1 MKSKLPWIFLVLA
14 LVAGGSAFQW
24 QRMQTAAKAS
34 GTASMTA
41 GAPATPASAASGA
54 AKALPVVALA
64 TSDLVSL
71 QTIPLVQ
78 VLPISGPIKAVNS
91 AFVKARVSG
100 ELQDLLVREG
110 DYVKA
115 GQVIARVDST
125 EYQARL
131 RQAQQQA
138 QSAKAQVDIAQRTF
152 DNNRSLVDQGFIS
165 KTALE
170 ISASNLAASQA
181 SYQAAQ
187 SGVDVLQKSLDD
199 AVMRAPITGQVSQR
213 LAQNGER
220 VAIDG
225 RVVEIVDLA
234 QLEMEASLSAEDAA
248 KVRLGQIAQVS
259 IDGSTDSVAAKVVR
273 VNPNASAGSRA
284 VVVYMALAPHAQLR
298 QGLFL
303 QGRLSTGSRTGP
315 ALPLSAV
322 RTDKPVTYVQ
332 IVVDGKVQHQ
342 PVVTGFIGDYQGQTM
357 VEVMGLPAGT
367 RALLGSVGALL
378 AGTPVTV
385 NEAGK

>member
-14 LVAGGSAFQW
+14 LAAGGGAFQW
-24 QRMQTAAKAS
+24 QRTKGSAVATNA
-34 GTASMTA
+34 A
-41 GAPATPASAASGA
+41 GAPANPASAASA
-54 AKALPVVALA
+54 SAKPLPVVALA
-64 TSDLVSL
+64 ASDLVSV

-78 VLPISGPIKAVNS
+78 MLPISGPVKAFNS
-91 AFVKARVSG
+91 AFVKARVAG

-138 QSAKAQVDIAQRTF
+138 QSAKAQVDIAQRTY
-152 DNNRSLVDQGFIS
+152 DNNRSLVEQGFIS

-199 AVMRAPITGQVSQR
+199 AVMRAPISGQVSQR

-248 KVRLGQIAQVS
+248 RVRLGQVAQVS
-259 IDGSTDSVAAKVVR
+259 IDGSADVVSARVVR
-273 VNPNASAGSRA
+273 VNPNATIGSRA
-284 VVVYMALAPHAQLR
+284 VVVYLALAPHAQLR
-298 QGLFL
+298 QGLFV
-303 QGRLSTGSRTGP
+303 QGSLSTGSRTGP

-322 RTDKPVTYVQ
+322 RTDKPLTYVQ
-332 IVVDGKVQHQ
+332 IIVDGKVEHQ
-342 PVVTGFIGDYQGQTM
+342 SVVTGFIGDYQGQTM

>member
-14 LVAGGSAFQW
+14 LAAGGGAFQW
-24 QRMQTAAKAS
+24 QRTKGSAVATNSA
-34 GTASMTA
+34 GT
-41 GAPATPASAASGA
+41 PANPASAASA
-54 AKALPVVALA
+54 SAKPLPVVALA
-64 TSDLVSL
+64 ASDLVSV

-78 VLPISGPIKAVNS
+78 MLPISGPVKAFNS
-91 AFVKARVSG
+91 AFVKARVAG

-138 QSAKAQVDIAQRTF
+138 QSAKAQVDIAQRTY
-152 DNNRSLVDQGFIS
+152 DNNRSLVEQGFIS

-199 AVMRAPITGQVSQR
+199 AVMRAPISGQVSQR

-248 KVRLGQIAQVS
+248 RVRMGQVAQVS
-259 IDGSTDSVAAKVVR
+259 IDGSADVVSARVVR
-273 VNPNASAGSRA
+273 VNPNATIGSRA
-284 VVVYMALAPHAQLR
+284 VVVYLALAPHAQLR
-298 QGLFL
+298 QGLFV
-303 QGRLSTGSRTGP
+303 QGSLSTGSRTGP

-322 RTDKPVTYVQ
+322 RTDKPLTYVQ
-332 IVVDGKVQHQ
+332 IIVDGKVEHQ
-342 PVVTGFIGDYQGQTM
+342 SVVTGFIGDYQGQAM

>member
-1 MKSKLPWIFLVLA
+1 MKSKLLWIFLALA
-14 LVAGGSAFQW
+14 LAAGGGAFQW
-24 QRMQTAAKAS
+24 QRSKNNTIANS
-34 GTASMTA
+34 
-41 GAPATPASAASGA
+41 PADTPANPASAASAA
-54 AKALPVVALA
+54 AKPLPAVALA
-64 TSDLVSL
+64 ASDLVNV

-78 VLPISGPIKAVNS
+78 MLPISGPVKAFNS
-91 AFVKARVSG
+91 AFVKARVAG

-138 QSAKAQVDIAQRTF
+138 QSAKAQVDIAQRTY

-199 AVMRAPITGQVSQR
+199 AVMRAPISGQVSQR

-248 KVRLGQIAQVS
+248 RVRLGQVAQVS
-259 IDGSTDSVAAKVVR
+259 IDGSTDTVAAKLVR
-273 VNPNASAGSRA
+273 VNPNATAGSRA
-284 VVVYMALAPHAQLR
+284 VVVYLALAPHAQLR
-298 QGLFL
+298 QGLFV
-303 QGRLSTGSRTGP
+303 QGQLSTGSRTGP

-322 RTDKPVTYVQ
+322 RTDKPLTYVQ
-332 IVVDGKVQHQ
+332 IIADGKVEHQ
-342 PVVTGFIGDYQGQTM
+342 SVVTGFIGDYQGQTM

>member
-14 LVAGGSAFQW
+14 LAAGGGAFQW
-24 QRMQTAAKAS
+24 QRMKSNATAA
-34 GTASMTA
+34 TAA
-41 GAPATPASAASGA
+41 GAAANPTSAASAA
-54 AKALPVVALA
+54 AKSLPVVTLA
-64 TSDLVSL
+64 ASDLVSV
-71 QTIPLVQ
+71 QTIALVQ
-78 VLPISGPIKAVNS
+78 VLQISGPVKAVNS
-91 AFVKARVSG
+91 AFVKARVAG

-138 QSAKAQVDIAQRTF
+138 QSAKAQVDIAQRTY

-170 ISASNLAASQA
+170 LSASNLAASQA
-181 SYQAAQ
+181 GYQAAQ

-220 VAIDG
+220 VAVDA

-248 KVRLGQIAQVS
+248 RVRLGQVAQVS
-259 IDGSTDSVAAKVVR
+259 IDGSIDSVAARVAR
-273 VNPNASAGSRA
+273 VNPIATAGSRA
-284 VVVYMALAPHAQLR
+284 VVVYLALSPHAQLR
-298 QGLFL
+298 QGLFV
-303 QGRLSTGSRTGP
+303 QGHLSTGSRTGP

-322 RTDKPVTYVQ
+322 RTDKPVTYAQ
-332 IVVDGKVQHQ
+332 TIVDGKVEHQ
-342 PVVTGFIGDYQGQTM
+342 TVVTGFIGDYQGQTM
-357 VEVMGLPAGT
+357 VEVIGLAPGT

>member
-14 LVAGGSAFQW
+14 LVAGGAAWQW
-24 QRMQTAAKAS
+24 QRMQASALATSAAAV
-34 GTASMTA
+34 
-41 GAPATPASAASGA
+41 APTPSAAASAAS
-54 AKALPVVALA
+54 KALPVVALA
-64 TSDLVSL
+64 ASDLVTV
-71 QTIPLVQ
+71 QTIALVQ
-78 VLPISGPIKAVNS
+78 VLPIAGPVKAVNS
-91 AFVKARVSG
+91 AFVKARVAG

-115 GQVIARVDST
+115 GQVIARVDNT

-138 QSAKAQVDIAQRTF
+138 QSTKAQVDIAQRTY
-152 DNNRSLVDQGFIS
+152 DDNRSLVEKGFIS
-165 KTALE
+165 KAALDN
-170 ISASNLAASQA
+170 SASNLAALTA

-187 SGVDVLQKSLDD
+187 AGVEVLQKSLDD
-199 AVMRAPITGQVSQR
+199 SVMRAPLSGQVSQR

-220 VAIDG
+220 VAIDAKVG
-225 RVVEIVDLA
+225 EIVDLA

-248 KVRLGQIAQVS
+248 RVRLGQVAQVS
-259 IDGSTDSVAAKVVR
+259 IDGSTDTVAAKVLR
-273 VNPNASAGSRA
+273 VNPIATAGSRA
-284 VVVYMALAPHAQLR
+284 VVVYLGLAPHAQLR

-315 ALPLSAV
+315 SLPLSAV

-332 IVVDGKVQHQ
+332 IVLNGKVEHQ

-357 VEVMGLPAGT
+357 VEVIGLPVGT

>member
-14 LVAGGSAFQW
+14 LAAGGGAFQW
-24 QRMQTAAKAS
+24 QRTKGSAVATNS
-34 GTASMTA
+34 A
-41 GAPATPASAASGA
+41 GAPANPASAASA
-54 AKALPVVALA
+54 SAKPLPVVALA
-64 TSDLVSL
+64 ASDLVSV

-78 VLPISGPIKAVNS
+78 MLPISGPVKAFNS
-91 AFVKARVSG
+91 AFVKARVAG

-138 QSAKAQVDIAQRTF
+138 QSAKAQVDIAQRTY
-152 DNNRSLVDQGFIS
+152 DNNRSLVEQGFIS

-199 AVMRAPITGQVSQR
+199 AVMRAPISGQVSQR

-248 KVRLGQIAQVS
+248 RVRLGQVAQVS
-259 IDGSTDSVAAKVVR
+259 IDGSADGVSARVVR
-273 VNPNASAGSRA
+273 VNPNATIGSRA
-284 VVVYMALAPHAQLR
+284 VVVYLALAPHAQLR
-298 QGLFL
+298 QGLFV
-303 QGRLSTGSRTGP
+303 QGSLSTGSRTGP

-322 RTDKPVTYVQ
+322 RTDKPLTYVQ
-332 IVVDGKVQHQ
+332 IIVDGKVEHQ
-342 PVVTGFIGDYQGQTM
+342 SVVTGFIGDYQGQAM

>member
-1 MKSKLPWIFLVLA
+1 MKSKLLWIFLALA
-14 LVAGGSAFQW
+14 LAAGGGAFQW
-24 QRMQTAAKAS
+24 QRSKNSTIANS
-34 GTASMTA
+34 
-41 GAPATPASAASGA
+41 PADTPANPASAASAA
-54 AKALPVVALA
+54 AKPLPAVALA
-64 TSDLVSL
+64 ASDLVNV

-78 VLPISGPIKAVNS
+78 MLPISGPVKAFNS
-91 AFVKARVSG
+91 AFVKARVAG

-138 QSAKAQVDIAQRTF
+138 QSAKAQVDIAQRTY
-152 DNNRSLVDQGFIS
+152 DNNRSLVEQGFIS

-199 AVMRAPITGQVSQR
+199 AVMRAPISGQVSQR

-248 KVRLGQIAQVS
+248 RVRLGQVAQVS
-259 IDGSTDSVAAKVVR
+259 IDGSTDTVAAKLVR
-273 VNPNASAGSRA
+273 VNPNATAGSRA
-284 VVVYMALAPHAQLR
+284 VVVYLALAPHAQLR
-298 QGLFL
+298 QGLFV
-303 QGRLSTGSRTGP
+303 QGQLSTGSRTGP

-322 RTDKPVTYVQ
+322 RTDKPLTYVQ
-332 IVVDGKVQHQ
+332 IIADGKVEHQ
-342 PVVTGFIGDYQGQTM
+342 SVVTGFIGDYQGQTM

>member
-14 LVAGGSAFQW
+14 LIAGGGAYQW
-24 QRMQTAAKAS
+24 QRMKSSATASTAAGAAAS
-34 GTASMTA
+34 
-41 GAPATPASAASGA
+41 PASAASAA
-54 AKALPVVALA
+54 AKSLPVVALA
-64 TSDLVSL
+64 ASDLVSV
-71 QTIPLVQ
+71 QTIALVQ
-78 VLPISGPIKAVNS
+78 VLQISGPVKAVNS

-138 QSAKAQVDIAQRTF
+138 QSAKAQVDIAQRTY

-170 ISASNLAASQA
+170 MSASNLAASQA

-220 VAIDG
+220 VAVDA

-248 KVRLGQIAQVS
+248 RVRLGQVAQVS
-259 IDGSTDSVAAKVVR
+259 IDGSIDTVAAKVVR
-273 VNPNASAGSRA
+273 VNPIATAASRA
-284 VVVYMALAPHAQLR
+284 VVVYLALSPHAQLR
-298 QGLFL
+298 QGLFV
-303 QGRLSTGSRTGP
+303 QGHLSTGSRTGP

-322 RTDKPVTYVQ
+322 RTDKPVTYAQ
-332 IVVDGKVQHQ
+332 TIVDGKVEHQ
-342 PVVTGFIGDYQGQTM
+342 TVVTGFIGDHQGQTM
-357 VEVMGLPAGT
+357 VEVIGLAPGT

>member
-14 LVAGGSAFQW
+14 LAAGGGAFQW
-24 QRMQTAAKAS
+24 QRTKGSAVATNA
-34 GTASMTA
+34 A
-41 GAPATPASAASGA
+41 GAPANPASAASA
-54 AKALPVVALA
+54 SAKPLPVVALA
-64 TSDLVSL
+64 ASDLVSV

-78 VLPISGPIKAVNS
+78 MLPISGPVKAFNS
-91 AFVKARVSG
+91 AFVKARVAG

-138 QSAKAQVDIAQRTF
+138 QSAKAQVDIAQRTY
-152 DNNRSLVDQGFIS
+152 DNNRSLVEQGFIS

-199 AVMRAPITGQVSQR
+199 AVMRAPISGQVSQR

-248 KVRLGQIAQVS
+248 RVRMGQVAQVS
-259 IDGSTDSVAAKVVR
+259 IDGSADVVSARVVR
-273 VNPNASAGSRA
+273 VNPNATIGSRA
-284 VVVYMALAPHAQLR
+284 VVVYLALAPHAQLR
-298 QGLFL
+298 QGLFV
-303 QGRLSTGSRTGP
+303 QGSLSTGSRTGP

-322 RTDKPVTYVQ
+322 RTDKPLTYVQ
-332 IVVDGKVQHQ
+332 IIVDGKVEHQ
-342 PVVTGFIGDYQGQTM
+342 SVVTGFIGDYQGQAM

>member
-14 LVAGGSAFQW
+14 LIAGGGAFQW
-24 QRMQTAAKAS
+24 QRVKSSA
-34 GTASMTA
+34 TASTA
-41 GAPATPASAASGA
+41 VGAAASPASAASAA
-54 AKALPVVALA
+54 AKSLPVVALA
-64 TSDLVSL
+64 ASDLVSV
-71 QTIPLVQ
+71 QTIALVQ
-78 VLPISGPIKAVNS
+78 VLQISGPVKAVNS

-100 ELQDLLVREG
+100 EMQDLLVREG

-138 QSAKAQVDIAQRTF
+138 QSAKAQVDIAQRTY

-170 ISASNLAASQA
+170 MSASNLAASQA

-220 VAIDG
+220 VAVDA

-248 KVRLGQIAQVS
+248 RVRLGQVAQVS
-259 IDGSTDSVAAKVVR
+259 IDGSIDTVAAKVVR
-273 VNPNASAGSRA
+273 VNPIATAASRA
-284 VVVYMALAPHAQLR
+284 VVVYLALSPHAQLR
-298 QGLFL
+298 QGLFV
-303 QGRLSTGSRTGP
+303 QGHLSTGSRTGP

-322 RTDKPVTYVQ
+322 RTDKPVTYAQ
-332 IVVDGKVQHQ
+332 TIVDGKVAHQ
-342 PVVTGFIGDYQGQTM
+342 TVVTGFIGDYQGQTM
-357 VEVMGLPAGT
+357 VEVIGLAPGT

>member
-1 MKSKLPWIFLVLA
+1 MKSKLLWIFLALA
-14 LVAGGSAFQW
+14 LAAGGGAFQW
-24 QRMQTAAKAS
+24 QRSKNSTIANS
-34 GTASMTA
+34 
-41 GAPATPASAASGA
+41 PADTPANPASAASAA
-54 AKALPVVALA
+54 AKPLPAVALA
-64 TSDLVSL
+64 ASDLVNV

-78 VLPISGPIKAVNS
+78 MLPISGPVKAFNS
-91 AFVKARVSG
+91 AFVKARVAG

-138 QSAKAQVDIAQRTF
+138 QSAKAQVDIAQRTY

-199 AVMRAPITGQVSQR
+199 AVMRAPISGQVSQR

-248 KVRLGQIAQVS
+248 RVRLGQVAQVS
-259 IDGSTDSVAAKVVR
+259 IDGSTDTVAAKLVR
-273 VNPNASAGSRA
+273 VNPNATAGSRA
-284 VVVYMALAPHAQLR
+284 VVVYLALAPHAQLR
-298 QGLFL
+298 QGLFV
-303 QGRLSTGSRTGP
+303 QGQLSTGSRTGP

-322 RTDKPVTYVQ
+322 RTDKPLTYVQ
-332 IVVDGKVQHQ
+332 IIADGKVEHQ
-342 PVVTGFIGDYQGQTM
+342 SVVTGFIGDYQGQTM

>member
-1 MKSKLPWIFLVLA
+1 MKSKLTWIFLVLA
-14 LVAGGSAFQW
+14 LVAGGGAFQW
-24 QRMQTAAKAS
+24 QRVKSSATANTAASA
-34 GTASMTA
+34 AA
-41 GAPATPASAASGA
+41 NPASAASAA
-54 AKALPVVALA
+54 AKSLPVVALA
-64 TSDLVSL
+64 ASDLVSV
-71 QTIPLVQ
+71 QTIALVQ
-78 VLPISGPIKAVNS
+78 VLQISGPVKAVNS
-91 AFVKARVSG
+91 AFVKARVAG

-138 QSAKAQVDIAQRTF
+138 QSAKAQVDIAQRTY

-170 ISASNLAASQA
+170 MSASNLAASQA

-220 VAIDG
+220 VATDA

-234 QLEMEASLSAEDAA
+234 QLEMEASLSAEDATR
-248 KVRLGQIAQVS
+248 VRIGQVAQVS
-259 IDGSTDSVAAKVVR
+259 IDGSIDTVAARLVR
-273 VNPNASAGSRA
+273 VNPIATAGSRA
-284 VVVYMALAPHAQLR
+284 VVVYPALSPHAQLR
-298 QGLFL
+298 QGLFV
-303 QGRLSTGSRTGP
+303 QGHLSTGSRTGP

-322 RTDKPVTYVQ
+322 RTDKPVTYAQ
-332 IVVDGKVQHQ
+332 TIVDGKVEHQ
-342 PVVTGFIGDYQGQTM
+342 AVVTGFIGDYQGQTM
-357 VEVMGLPAGT
+357 VEVIGLAPGT

>member
-14 LVAGGSAFQW
+14 LAAGGGAFQW
-24 QRMQTAAKAS
+24 QRMKNSANNAPDAV
-34 GTASMTA
+34 A
-41 GAPATPASAASGA
+41 GAPAAPASAASA
-54 AKALPVVALA
+54 PVKALPVVALA
-64 TSDLVSL
+64 ASDLVQV
-71 QTIPLVQ
+71 QTIALVQ
-78 VLPISGPIKAVNS
+78 ALPISGPVKAVNS
-91 AFVKARVSG
+91 AIVKARVAG

-110 DYVKA
+110 DYVKS

-138 QSAKAQVDIAQRTF
+138 QAAKAQMAVAQRTYD
-152 DNNRSLVDQGFIS
+152 DNRLLVEKGFIS
-165 KTALE
+165 KAALDN
-170 ISASNLAASQA
+170 SASNLAALTA

-187 SGVDVLQKSLDD
+187 SGVDVLQKSLED
-199 AVMRAPITGQVSQR
+199 AVIRAPISGQVSQR

-220 VAIDG
+220 VAVDG
-225 RVVEIVDLA
+225 RVLEIVDLA
-234 QLEMEASLSAEDAA
+234 QLELEASLSPEDAA
-248 KVRLGQIAQVS
+248 RVRLGQIAQVS
-259 IDGSTDSVAAKVVR
+259 IEGSTDTVSAKVLR
-273 VNPNASAGSRA
+273 VNPIATAGSRA
-284 VVVYMALAPHAQLR
+284 VVVYLGLAPHAQLR

-332 IVVDGKVQHQ
+332 IVLDGKVEHQ
-342 PVVTGFIGDYQGQTM
+342 PVVTGFIGDYEGQTM
-357 VEVMGLPAGT
+357 VEVIGLPAGT

>member
-1 MKSKLPWIFLVLA
+1 MALAASDLA
-14 LVAGGSAFQW
+14 L
-24 QRMQTAAKAS
+24 
-34 GTASMTA
+34 
-41 GAPATPASAASGA
+41 
-54 AKALPVVALA
+54 
-64 TSDLVSL
+64 L

-78 VLPISGPIKAVNS
+78 MLPVSGPVKAVQS

-152 DNNRSLVDQGFIS
+152 DNNRSLVEQGFIS

-187 SGVDVLQKSLDD
+187 SGVEVLQKSVDD
-199 AVMRAPITGQVSQR
+199 AVLRAPITGQISQR

-248 KVRLGQIAQVS
+248 KVRLGQVAQVS
-259 IDGSTDSVAAKVVR
+259 LDGSTDTVAAKVVR
-273 VNPNASAGSRA
+273 VNPNATAGSRA
-284 VVVYMALAPHAQLR
+284 VVVYLALAPHAQLR

-332 IVVDGKVQHQ
+332 IVVDGKVEHQ

-357 VEVMGLPAGT
+357 VEVIGLAAGT
-367 RALLGSVGALL
+367 RALLGSIGSVL
-378 AGTPVTV
+378 AGTPVTI
-385 NEAGK
+385 NEAGN

>member
-1 MKSKLPWIFLVLA
+1 MKSKLPWILFVLA
-14 LVAGGSAFQW
+14 LVAGGGAFQW
-24 QRMQTAAKAS
+24 QRMQTTAKAS
-34 GTASMTA
+34 STASMTA
-41 GAPATPASAASGA
+41 GAPASAASAASGA
-54 AKALPVVALA
+54 AKPLPVVALA
-64 TSDLVSL
+64 ASDLVTV
-71 QTIPLVQ
+71 QTIPLQ
-78 VLPISGPIKAVNS
+78 QMLPVSGPVKAVNS
-91 AFVKARVSG
+91 AFVKAKVAG

-138 QSAKAQVDIAQRTF
+138 QSAKAQVEIAQRTY

-199 AVMRAPITGQVSQR
+199 AVMRAPITGQISQR

-248 KVRLGQIAQVS
+248 KVRLGQVAQVS
-259 IDGSTDSVAAKVVR
+259 LDGSTDTVAAKVVR

-284 VVVYMALAPHAQLR
+284 VVVYLALVPHAQLR

-303 QGRLSTGSRTGP
+303 QGRLSTSSRTGP

-332 IVVDGKVQHQ
+332 IVVDGKVEHQ

-357 VEVMGLPAGT
+357 VEVIGLPAGT
-367 RALLGSVGALL
+367 RALLGSVGTLL
-378 AGTPVTV
+378 AGTPVTI

>member
-14 LVAGGSAFQW
+14 LIAGGGAYQW
-24 QRMQTAAKAS
+24 QRMKSSATANTAAGAAAS
-34 GTASMTA
+34 
-41 GAPATPASAASGA
+41 PASAASAA
-54 AKALPVVALA
+54 AKSLPVVALA
-64 TSDLVSL
+64 ASDLVSV
-71 QTIPLVQ
+71 QTIALVQ
-78 VLPISGPIKAVNS
+78 VLQISGPVKAVNS
-91 AFVKARVSG
+91 AFVKARVAG

-138 QSAKAQVDIAQRTF
+138 QSAKAQVDIAQRTY

-170 ISASNLAASQA
+170 MSASNLAASQA
-181 SYQAAQ
+181 GYQAAQ

-220 VAIDG
+220 VAVDA

-248 KVRLGQIAQVS
+248 RVRLGQAAQVS
-259 IDGSTDSVAAKVVR
+259 IDGSIDTVGAKVVR
-273 VNPNASAGSRA
+273 VNPIATAGSRA
-284 VVVYMALAPHAQLR
+284 VVVYLALSPHAQLR
-298 QGLFL
+298 QGLFV
-303 QGRLSTGSRTGP
+303 QGHLSTGSRTGP

-322 RTDKPVTYVQ
+322 RTDKPVTYAQ
-332 IVVDGKVQHQ
+332 TIVDRKVAHQ
-342 PVVTGFIGDYQGQTM
+342 TVVTGFIGDYQGQTM
-357 VEVMGLPAGT
+357 VEVIGLAPGT

>member
-1 MKSKLPWIFLVLA
+1 MKSKLLWICLVLA
-14 LVAGGSAFQW
+14 LAAGGGAFQW
-24 QRMQTAAKAS
+24 QRMKTKAIAN
-34 GTASMTA
+34 ASA
-41 GAPATPASAASGA
+41 DAPATPASAASGA
-54 AKALPVVALA
+54 AKPLPLVALA
-64 TSDLVSL
+64 ASDLVNL
-71 QTIPLVQ
+71 QTITLVQ
-78 VLPISGPIKAVNS
+78 VLPISGPVRAVSS
-91 AFVKARVSG
+91 AFVKARVAG

-138 QSAKAQVDIAQRTF
+138 QSAKAQMDIAQRTY
-152 DNNRSLVDQGFIS
+152 DDNRSLVEKGFIS
-165 KTALE
+165 KAALDN
-170 ISASNLAASQA
+170 SGSNLAALTA

-187 SGVDVLQKSLDD
+187 SGVEVLQKSLDD
-199 AVMRAPITGQVSQR
+199 AVMRAPITGQISQR

-220 VAIDG
+220 VAIDAK
-225 RVVEIVDLA
+225 VVEIVDLA
-234 QLEMEASLSAEDAA
+234 QLELEASLSAEDAA
-248 KVRLGQIAQVS
+248 RVRLGQVAQIS

-273 VNPNASAGSRA
+273 VNPNATAGSRA
-284 VVVYMALAPHAQLR
+284 VVIYLALAPHAQLR

-332 IVVDGKVQHQ
+332 IVVAGKVEHQ

-357 VEVMGLPAGT
+357 VEIMGLPEGT
-367 RALLGSVGALL
+367 RALLGSVGTLL
-378 AGTPVTV
+378 AGTPITV

>member
-14 LVAGGSAFQW
+14 LAAGGGAFQW
-24 QRMQTAAKAS
+24 QRTKGSAVATNA
-34 GTASMTA
+34 A
-41 GAPATPASAASGA
+41 GAPANPASAASA
-54 AKALPVVALA
+54 SAKPLPVVALA
-64 TSDLVSL
+64 ASDLVSV

-78 VLPISGPIKAVNS
+78 MLPISGPVKAFNS
-91 AFVKARVSG
+91 AFVKARVAG

-138 QSAKAQVDIAQRTF
+138 QSAKAQVDIAQRTY
-152 DNNRSLVDQGFIS
+152 DNNRSLVEQGFIS

-199 AVMRAPITGQVSQR
+199 AVMRAPISGQVSQR

-248 KVRLGQIAQVS
+248 RVRLGQVAQVS
-259 IDGSTDSVAAKVVR
+259 IDGSADGVSARVVR
-273 VNPNASAGSRA
+273 VNPNATIGSRA
-284 VVVYMALAPHAQLR
+284 VVVYLALAPHAQLR
-298 QGLFL
+298 QGLFV
-303 QGRLSTGSRTGP
+303 QGSLSTGSRTGP

-322 RTDKPVTYVQ
+322 RTDKPLTYVQ
-332 IVVDGKVQHQ
+332 IIVDGKVEHQ
-342 PVVTGFIGDYQGQTM
+342 SVVTGFIGDYQGQAM

>member
-14 LVAGGSAFQW
+14 LVAGGGAWQWHRLQNSAPPN
-24 QRMQTAAKAS
+24 AVV
-34 GTASMTA
+34 
-41 GAPATPASAASGA
+41 ATPAAPVAASSA
-54 AKALPVVALA
+54 TANSLPVVALA
-64 TSDLVSL
+64 ASDVVAV
-71 QTIPLVQ
+71 QTIALVQ
-78 VLPISGPIKAVNS
+78 MLPISGPVKAVHS
-91 AFVKARVSG
+91 AFVKARVAG

-110 DYVKA
+110 DFVKA

-138 QSAKAQVDIAQRTF
+138 QSTKAQVDMAQRTY
-152 DNNRSLVDQGFIS
+152 DDNRSLVEKGFIS
-165 KTALE
+165 KAALDN
-170 ISASNLAASQA
+170 SASNLAALTA

-187 SGVDVLQKSLDD
+187 SGVDVLQKSLED
-199 AVMRAPITGQVSQR
+199 AVIRAPLSGQVSQR
-213 LAQNGER
+213 LVQNGER
-220 VAIDG
+220 VAIDAK
-225 RVVEIVDLA
+225 VVEIVDLA

-248 KVRLGQIAQVS
+248 RVRLGQVAQVG

-273 VNPNASAGSRA
+273 VNPNATAGSRA
-284 VVVYMALAPHAQLR
+284 VVVYLALAPHAQLR

-332 IVVDGKVQHQ
+332 LVVAGKVEHQ

-357 VEVMGLPAGT
+357 VEVIGLPAGT
-367 RALLGSVGALL
+367 RALLGSVGPLL
-378 AGTPVTV
+378 AGTPVTLTA
-385 NEAGK
+385 AGQ

>member
-1 MKSKLPWIFLVLA
+1 M
-14 LVAGGSAFQW
+14 
-24 QRMQTAAKAS
+24 
-34 GTASMTA
+34 
-41 GAPATPASAASGA
+41 
-54 AKALPVVALA
+54 
-64 TSDLVSL
+64 SL

-199 AVMRAPITGQVSQR
+199 AVMLAPITGQVSQR

-303 QGRLSTGSRTGP
+303 QGRLRTGSRTGP

-332 IVVDGKVQHQ
+332 IVVDGKVEHQ

>member
-1 MKSKLPWIFLVLA
+1 MKSKLLWIFLALA
-14 LVAGGSAFQW
+14 LAAGGGVFQW
-24 QRMQTAAKAS
+24 QRSKNSTIANS
-34 GTASMTA
+34 
-41 GAPATPASAASGA
+41 PADTPANPASAASAA
-54 AKALPVVALA
+54 AKPLPVVALSA
-64 TSDLVSL
+64 SDLVSM

-78 VLPISGPIKAVNS
+78 MLPISGPVKAFNS
-91 AFVKARVSG
+91 AFVKARVAG

-138 QSAKAQVDIAQRTF
+138 QSAKAQVDIAQRTY

-170 ISASNLAASQA
+170 ISASNLVASQA

-199 AVMRAPITGQVSQR
+199 AVMRAPISGQVSQR

-248 KVRLGQIAQVS
+248 RVRLGQVAQVS
-259 IDGSTDSVAAKVVR
+259 IDGSTDTVAAKLVR
-273 VNPNASAGSRA
+273 VNPNATAGSRA
-284 VVVYMALAPHAQLR
+284 VVVYLALAPHAQLR
-298 QGLFL
+298 QGLFV
-303 QGRLSTGSRTGP
+303 QGQLSTGSRTGP

-322 RTDKPVTYVQ
+322 RTDKPLTYVQ
-332 IVVDGKVQHQ
+332 IVVDGKVEHQ
-342 PVVTGFIGDYQGQTM
+342 SVVTGFIGDYQGQTM

>member
-14 LVAGGSAFQW
+14 LAAGGGAFQW
-24 QRMQTAAKAS
+24 QRMKSSTSAATAA
-34 GTASMTA
+34 
-41 GAPATPASAASGA
+41 GAATKPASAASA
-54 AKALPVVALA
+54 VAKPLPVVALA
-64 TSDLVSL
+64 ASDLVSV
-71 QTIPLVQ
+71 QTIALVQ
-78 VLPISGPIKAVNS
+78 MLQISGPVKAVNS
-91 AFVKARVSG
+91 AFVKARVAG

-138 QSAKAQVDIAQRTF
+138 QSAKAQVDIAQRNY

-170 ISASNLAASQA
+170 MSASNLAAGQA
-181 SYQAAQ
+181 VYQAAQ

-220 VAIDG
+220 VAVDA

-234 QLEMEASLSAEDAA
+234 QLEMEASLSAEEAA
-248 KVRLGQIAQVS
+248 RVRLGQVAQVS
-259 IDGSTDSVAAKVVR
+259 IDGSIDSVAARVAR
-273 VNPNASAGSRA
+273 VNPIATAGSRA
-284 VVVYMALAPHAQLR
+284 VVVYLTLSPHAQLR
-298 QGLFL
+298 QGLFV
-303 QGRLSTGSRTGP
+303 QGRLSTGSRIGP

-322 RTDKPVTYVQ
+322 RTDKPLTYAQ
-332 IVVDGKVQHQ
+332 TIVDGKVEHQ
-342 PVVTGFIGDYQGQTM
+342 TVVTGFIGDYQGQTM
-357 VEVMGLPAGT
+357 VEVVGLAPGT